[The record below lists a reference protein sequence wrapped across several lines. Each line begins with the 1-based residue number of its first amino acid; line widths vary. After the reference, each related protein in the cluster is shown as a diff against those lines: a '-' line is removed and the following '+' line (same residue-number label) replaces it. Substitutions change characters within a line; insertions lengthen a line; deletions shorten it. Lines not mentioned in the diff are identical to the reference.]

1 MIPAGLP
8 SLPATAPERPELPS
22 DGGRYSAL
30 IDFSDPQ
37 DPGAPRLRLA
47 FGAARLHL
55 QADKL
60 AEVRGVLDAVQ
71 AHSLAGRWCVG
82 YVAYE
87 AAPAFD
93 AALAV
98 HTPSD
103 SHGPL
108 AWFAVYDQALPWPAE
123 APSASAADATL
134 APAAHASSALGADA
148 QSAPIADA
156 PSAPGAKATS
166 ASATGASA
174 APAAEVRVDWQP
186 LLARA
191 DFDAAMDTLLQAIG
205 QGELYQVNFTTQM
218 QGALTLEHG
227 ASQKS
232 SALALFAALQRA
244 QPGGYA
250 AYIDTGAHGQLLSVS
265 PELFFDWRNRD
276 LLARPMKGTARRGH
290 NPEEDAA
297 LAQTLRSSPKER
309 AENVMVVDLLR
320 NDMSRVAEAF
330 SVKVPRLFHTEALA
344 TVWQMT
350 SDVQARTRAGT
361 SLADVFGA
369 LFPCGSVTG
378 APKVRA
384 MQMIRQLETQAR
396 GVYCGALG
404 LVQPGG
410 AATFNVPI
418 RTVTLQGLN
427 ARCGIG
433 SGITADARP
442 EGEWQ
447 EWGYKQAFVQRAS
460 QAFSLLETMA
470 LQGGE
475 FRHLDAHLARMQAGA
490 QHFATPWDELR
501 VRDCLQ
507 VLAIKHASGLWRVR
521 LLLDARG
528 TPQAQAFALPPS
540 PARVRLQLADRPLP
554 EAHGEFV
561 RFKTTRR
568 AHYDAFTPADEAVFD
583 TILWN
588 PQGEI
593 TECTRGNIALE
604 LDGRWVTPALQ
615 CGLLGGVGRAQALE
629 SGRVVEAVVRREE
642 LARATQIAFVNS
654 LRGWLAAD
662 ALLPMDTGLRREVKS
677 P

>member
-1 MIPAGLP
+1 V
-8 SLPATAPERPELPS
+8 PELPV
-22 DGGRYSAL
+22 GAGTYSAL
-30 IDFSDPQ
+30 IDFSDPH
-37 DPGAPRLRLA
+37 DPGEQRLRLA
-47 FGAARLHL
+47 FGAVRLHL
-55 QADKL
+55 QAHTL
-60 AEVRGVLDAVQ
+60 ADVRGVLDAVQ
-71 AHSLAGRWCVG
+71 AHSMAGRWCVG

-93 AALAV
+93 AAFAV
-98 HTPSD
+98 HAPSD
-103 SHGPL
+103 AQGPL

-123 APSASAADATL
+123 APSAPSDDRSA
-134 APAAHASSALGADA
+134 
-148 QSAPIADA
+148 A
-156 PSAPGAKATS
+156 PSA
-166 ASATGASA
+166 
-174 APAAEVRVDWQP
+174 ELRVDWNP

-191 DFDAAMDTLLQAIG
+191 EFDAAMDTLLQAIG

-218 QGALTLEHG
+218 QGMLALDAG
-227 ASQKS
+227 ASQGS
-232 SALALFAALQRA
+232 GAQALFAALQRA

-250 AYIDTGAHGQLLSVS
+250 AYLDTGSHGQVLSVS
-265 PELFFDWRNRD
+265 PELFFDWRDGD

-290 NPEEDAA
+290 SPEEDAA

-350 SDVQARTRAGT
+350 SDVTARTRAGT
-361 SLADVFGA
+361 RLSDVFGA

-384 MQMIRQLETQAR
+384 MQMIRQLEPQAR

-404 LVQPGG
+404 VLQPGG
-410 AATFNVPI
+410 VATFNVPI
-418 RTVTLQGLN
+418 RTVTLQGAQ

-433 SGITADARP
+433 SGITADARAP
-442 EGEWQ
+442 GEWQ
-447 EWGYKQAFVQRAS
+447 EWGYKQAFVRRAS
-460 QAFSLLETMA
+460 QTFSLLETLA
-470 LQGGE
+470 LHSGV

-490 QHFATPWDELR
+490 LHFGTPWDELR

-507 VLAIKHASGLWRVR
+507 VLAMTHGRGLWRVR

-528 TPQAQAFALPPS
+528 VPQAQVFALLAS
-540 PARVRLQLADRPLP
+540 PARVRLQLADRPIV
-554 EAHGEFV
+554 EAHSEFV

-568 AHYDAFTPADEAVFD
+568 AHYDAFNPTDEAVFD
-583 TILWN
+583 TLLWN

-593 TECTRGNIALE
+593 TECIRGNVAFL
-604 LDGRWVTPALQ
+604 LDGRWVTPALS
-615 CGLLGGVGRAQALE
+615 CGLLGGVGRAQALV
-629 SGRVVEAVVRREE
+629 SGRVAEAVVRLED
-642 LARATQIAFVNS
+642 LARATEVAFVNS

-662 ALLPMDTGLRREVKS
+662 LHLSTDHAVTGDVS
-677 P
+677 SA

>member
-8 SLPATAPERPELPS
+8 NTATAAPDLPAAAGS
-22 DGGRYSAL
+22 CSAL

-47 FGAARLHL
+47 FGAARLHV
-55 QADKL
+55 QADTL
-60 AEVRGVLDAVQ
+60 SEVRGVLDAVQ
-71 AHSLAGRWCVG
+71 AHSMAGRWCVG

-98 HTPSD
+98 HAPSEAQ
-103 SHGPL
+103 GPL
-108 AWFAVYDQALPWPAE
+108 AWFAVYDQALPWPDGSSAPGDE
-123 APSASAADATL
+123 PSA
-134 APAAHASSALGADA
+134 
-148 QSAPIADA
+148 APIA
-156 PSAPGAKATS
+156 
-166 ASATGASA
+166 
-174 APAAEVRVDWQP
+174 ELRVDWQP

-191 DFDAAMDTLLQAIG
+191 DFDAAMATLLQAIG

-218 QGALTLEHG
+218 QGALTLTNGTSQRGG
-227 ASQKS
+227 AQ
-232 SALALFAALQRA
+232 ALFAALQRA

-265 PELFFDWRNRD
+265 PELFFDWRGGD

-290 NPEEDAA
+290 TPQEDAA
-297 LAQTLRSSPKER
+297 LAHTLRSSPKER

-330 SVKVPRLFHTEALA
+330 SVEVPRLFHTEALA

-361 SLADVFGA
+361 RLADVFGA

-384 MQMIRQLETQAR
+384 MQMIRQLEPQAR

-418 RTVTLQGLN
+418 RTVTLKGLD

-460 QAFSLLETMA
+460 QAFSLLETLA

-490 QHFATPWDELR
+490 VHFGTPWDESR
-501 VRDCLQ
+501 VRNCLQ
-507 VLAIKHASGLWRVR
+507 VVALEHASGLWRVR

-540 PARVRLQLADRPLP
+540 PARVRLQLADRPLL

-568 AHYDAFTPADEAVFD
+568 AHYDAFTPLDTSVFD

-604 LDGRWVTPALQ
+604 LDGRWVTPPLE

-629 SGRVVEAVVRREE
+629 SGRLQEAVVRRED
-642 LARATQIAFVNS
+642 LARAKQMAFVNS

-662 ALLPMDTGLRREVKS
+662 GLPMDTGLRREAKS